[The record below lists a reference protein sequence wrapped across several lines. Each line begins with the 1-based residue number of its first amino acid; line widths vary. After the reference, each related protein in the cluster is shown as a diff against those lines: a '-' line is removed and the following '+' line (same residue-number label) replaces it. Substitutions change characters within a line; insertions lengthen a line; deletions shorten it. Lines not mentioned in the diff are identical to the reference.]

1 MNSNGPAAKT
11 IGAELLVIAVCAALV
26 FWYARSFNRPMPVPP
41 PSPPRP
47 ITKTPDIV
55 VKEGKPLT
63 DLLGA
68 IKLRPETDLIVFVID
83 TSSSM
88 SDDTEQLKADI
99 RKTVAS
105 QKGKKFEIVAFN
117 ETALMVAAPTR
128 DAMDLEN
135 HLKGL
140 ADVGGSENS
149 LRALVTAAVSAPPQ
163 FKYPAIILMTD
174 AAPNDG
180 KIGSSS
186 RVTIDEAASAL
197 NTANAELHIFAAFDQ
212 AEATSG
218 GSAVDCP
225 AYEQLVTMTNH
236 QGQIHILK
244 RN

>member
-11 IGAELLVIAVCAALV
+11 IGAQLLVIAVCAILV
-26 FWYARSFNRPMPVPP
+26 FLYARSYNRPTAVLPP
-41 PSPPRP
+41 PPPKAT
-47 ITKTPDIV
+47 TKAPDIV

-88 SDDTEQLKADI
+88 NDDTEQLKADI

-117 ETALMVAAPTR
+117 ETALIVATPTR
-128 DAMDLEN
+128 DATDLEN

-140 ADVGGSENS
+140 VDVGGNENS
-149 LRALVTAAVSAPPQ
+149 YNALVTAAVSARPQ

-180 KIGSSS
+180 KLLSSS
-186 RVTIDEAASAL
+186 KVTIDEAASAL
-197 NTANAELHIFAAFDQ
+197 KAANAELHIFAAFDQ

-225 AYEQLVTMTNH
+225 AYERLVTMTDP